1 MFLKHTH
8 KLDSSKRTQLK
19 KFCHAVCIS
28 ILLQCLG
35 CQTPMKCFQCKGV
48 PGLMQGSSLLL
59 CSNVMFLHNKCPNRP
74 PYPPRPLHFSFQHYL
89 ILLRCALF
97 CIYIEKCVFSA
108 TTFLVQKVSP
118 VTVLA
123 LKRSS
128 TVQTSQACTVL
139 WWQPDER
146 GGSLSFRCRTSPAG
160 RERRGA
166 RSLSRTVWDFIINA
180 SLKNTNIKKTQLYK
194 WHLKW
199 SPVGTHPLGTPVP

>member
-1 MFLKHTH
+1 
-8 KLDSSKRTQLK
+8 
-19 KFCHAVCIS
+19 
-28 ILLQCLG
+28 
-35 CQTPMKCFQCKGV
+35 
-48 PGLMQGSSLLL
+48 MQGSSLPL

-97 CIYIEKCVFSA
+97 CIYIEKCVLSA

-146 GGSLSFRCRTSPAG
+146 GGSQF
-160 RERRGA
+160 
-166 RSLSRTVWDFIINA
+166 SLSHKSRWQRAQRGKVSVQDSVGLHFKYKPKEYQHKKDTTLQMA
-180 SLKNTNIKKTQLYK
+180 LKVVTGWYPPTGNPCPIGVPNDWHSGGTYEDTLSNKTFNWFPRESISTKPLLYQLVN
-194 WHLKW
+194 
-199 SPVGTHPLGTPVP
+199 SGTPAQVR

>member
-28 ILLQCLG
+28 ILQCLG

-146 GGSLSFRCRTSPAG
+146 RGGLSFRCRTSPAG

-180 SLKNTNIKKTQLYK
+180 SLKNTNI
-194 WHLKW
+194 
-199 SPVGTHPLGTPVP
+199 

>member
-1 MFLKHTH
+1 MFLKHTP

-48 PGLMQGSSLLL
+48 PGLMQGSSLPL

-97 CIYIEKCVFSA
+97 CIYIEKCVLSA

-146 GGSLSFRCRTSPAG
+146 GGSQF
-160 RERRGA
+160 
-166 RSLSRTVWDFIINA
+166 SLSHKSRWQRAQRGKVSVQD
-180 SLKNTNIKKTQLYK
+180 SVGLHYK
-194 WHLKW
+194 CKPKEYQHLKKRHNFTD
-199 SPVGTHPLGTPVP
+199 GT